1 MAILLAFLI
10 GAAVGVIAHI
20 VLPGRDL
27 RGLLLLPMLGT
38 LLGGVAW
45 LACTLLGM
53 GVEDLWPW
61 LLSVLVPVAG
71 VVPAAILLARLRTA
85 RDARERARLKLG

>member
-38 LLGGVAW
+38 VLGGVAW

-53 GVEDLWPW
+53 GVADLWPW

-71 VVPAAILLARLRTA
+71 VVPAGLLLTRLRTA